1 MTPGAPR
8 QLLVFGFSSAEGHFE
23 GRLGGALQR
32 AESGGAL
39 RIGRALFVGREVS
52 SGELAV
58 ADLHAG
64 AGGLV
69 ASLLSFRLDPARRQ
83 RATAEALDGPASGV
97 PPDLLRELGDVLEPG
112 EAIIA
117 VLVEHV
123 WASVLADAV
132 ARSNGRALAD
142 ELVPAGDVA
151 DFGHHVQAISARWR
165 HDPAAPAGADC

>member
-1 MTPGAPR
+1 MTPGAPL
-8 QLLVFGFSSAEGHFE
+8 QLLVFGFSSAEGHLE
-23 GRLGGALQR
+23 GRLGGALER

-39 RIGRALFVGREVS
+39 RIARARFVGREVS

-58 ADLHAG
+58 ADLHG
-64 AGGLV
+64 GSGGLV
-69 ASLLSFRLDPARRQ
+69 ASLLSFRLDPAGRR
-83 RATAEALDGPASGV
+83 RATAEALDGEASGV
-97 PPDLLRELGDVLEPG
+97 PAELLRELGDVLEPG

-151 DFGHHVQAISARWR
+151 DFGGHVRAISAQWR
-165 HDPAAPAGADC
+165 DPAARAGADC